1 MTSPDA
7 NFGCLPPG
15 GARPAARKSRFRGG
29 RVARLVCAW
38 GAYARLTGIVL
49 TAGCTVVLAGCAK
62 TPAEDDYFPL
72 DTGRIWRYRVT
83 TMLDDHAPAVETMQ
97 IVSRGPE
104 NMGGDPA
111 VRRHV
116 DSGIDY
122 WIRSDKTGVYRI
134 ASKTPLDRFAM
145 ADEPHRYVLQRPY
158 AVGTQWQAQTTAY
171 VLQRRSEVPKEIR
184 RTHKPFAMTYTIEA
198 LSETVDTPGG
208 KFERCL
214 RVGGRAA
221 VRVYVDAQF
230 AWRDIGLTT
239 REWYCPG
246 VGLARVERE
255 ELSPSRF
262 MLGGKLVVELTDWR

>member
-1 MTSPDA
+1 MVPQ
-7 NFGCLPPG
+7 GPLG
-15 GARPAARKSRFRGG
+15 GVVRWLI
-29 RVARLVCAW
+29 VAV
-38 GAYARLTGIVL
+38 GVF
-49 TAGCTVVLAGCAK
+49 AGCGD
-62 TPAEDDYFPL
+62 TPTDDDYFPL
-72 DTGRIWRYRVT
+72 GKDRSWSYQQTLT
-83 TMLDDHAPAVETMQ
+83 LDDHAPAVERIH
-97 IVSRGPE
+97 IVSRGAE

-122 WIRSDKTGVYRI
+122 WIRSDKTGVFRI
-134 ASKTPLDRFAM
+134 ASKTPLDRFAV

-158 AVGTQWQAQTTAY
+158 AVGTQWSALTTAY

-198 LSETVDTPGG
+198 LAETVQTPAGR
-208 KFERCL
+208 FERCL

-230 AWRDIGLTT
+230 SWRDIGLTAK
-239 REWYCPG
+239 EWYCPG

-262 MLGGKLVVELTDWR
+262 MLGGKLVMELTGWR